1 MRNCGEHFECVD
13 GTCQER
19 LERLPE
25 STGTTVAFQGNED
38 EEPINIVNS
47 LITLNLT
54 KSDEK
59 SNLNSSVQATWSNNQ
74 LKQLKQP
81 QQQLL
86 ESKLNTTE
94 INYIKFGL

>member
-25 STGTTVAFQGNED
+25 STGTSVAFQGNED

-47 LITLNLT
+47 LITSNLT

-59 SNLNSSVQATWSNNQ
+59 SNLNSSAQEDLEVTQTATTTIVGIKVKDHRN
-74 LKQLKQP
+74 
-81 QQQLL
+81 
-86 ESKLNTTE
+86 KL
-94 INYIKFGL
+94 Y

>member
-25 STGTTVAFQGNED
+25 STVTSVAFQGNED
-38 EEPINIVNS
+38 EEPINMVNS
-47 LITLNLT
+47 LITSNLT

-59 SNLNSSVQATWSNNQ
+59 NNLNSSVQATWSNSIEATQ
-74 LKQLKQP
+74 TAP
-81 QQQLL
+81 
-86 ESKLNTTE
+86 TT
-94 INYIKFGL
+94 IVGIKVKYHKN